1 MMIDKILVLR
11 SNMQVNR
18 MYGDSKQFKA
28 LSMLSSARYH
38 NYQQYLIQW
47 TSNIDSG
54 NGSDSLMERPRPIGM
69 LYDNTTVQGS
79 WIHEQNITTLSQ
91 NYTSRIINNISMA
104 MPHAGVFTA
113 ARDPLNDII
122 QPQDLNV
129 SMRGSLYL
137 HLSSLSLRVLAN
149 M

>member
-1 MMIDKILVLR
+1 
-11 SNMQVNR
+11 
-18 MYGDSKQFKA
+18 
-28 LSMLSSARYH
+28 MLSSARYH

-79 WIHEQNITTLSQ
+79 WIHEQNLTTLFQ
-91 NYTSRIINNISMA
+91 NFKNRTINNISMA
-104 MPHAGVFTA
+104 MPHAGVFSA
-113 ARDPLNDII
+113 ARDPLNNII

-129 SMRGSLYL
+129 SLRRSLYL